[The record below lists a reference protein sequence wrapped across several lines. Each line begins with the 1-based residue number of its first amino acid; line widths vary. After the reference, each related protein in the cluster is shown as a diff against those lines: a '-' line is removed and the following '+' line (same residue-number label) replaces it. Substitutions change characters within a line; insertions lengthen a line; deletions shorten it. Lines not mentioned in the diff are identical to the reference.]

1 MVRKK
6 TEADLLHL
14 PHITLQEEEQQI
26 ILVSLEMLSSKIKLP
41 TQKKKFLVKFLSLIY
56 LRSLKKK
63 EMY

>member
-6 TEADLLHL
+6 TVADLLRL